1 MSSNKSTFWSRKKCI
16 DSTVVLYLSSELD
29 LEFLA
34 RIWVGFTIFEI
45 VKSEDHLIIHFTN
58 YSWQPSLNWEI
69 SFEQLAPCLGSFFYK
84 YIFFFRLLPLDEIE
98 SSKNISK
105 ISCSDFLWKL
115 SVCPVEKLSRKYELK
130 KIFTKRGCVY
140 KAIYMKKIWFLSMWK
155 IVPNSLILVYP
166 SEDKSRYGFW
176 LNLREFWH
184 FLTFH
189 LDLYDDPALGWRDL
203 QPF

>member
-1 MSSNKSTFWSRKKCI
+1 MNNWRHAWAHF
-16 DSTVVLYLSSELD
+16 
-29 LEFLA
+29 
-34 RIWVGFTIFEI
+34 
-45 VKSEDHLIIHFTN
+45 FTN
-58 YSWQPSLNWEI
+58 T
-69 SFEQLAPCLGSFFYK
+69 F
-84 YIFFFRLLPLDEIE
+84 FFFRLLPLDEIE

-105 ISCSDFLWKL
+105 NFVFGFFYESSQFALWKNYL
-115 SVCPVEKLSRKYELK
+115 EKYELK
-130 KIFTKRGCVY
+130 KIFIKRGCVY

>member
-1 MSSNKSTFWSRKKCI
+1 MRSRAQKIFQKFR
-16 DSTVVLYLSSELD
+16 V
-29 LEFLA
+29 
-34 RIWVGFTIFEI
+34 RI
-45 VKSEDHLIIHFTN
+45 
-58 YSWQPSLNWEI
+58 
-69 SFEQLAPCLGSFFYK
+69 FY
-84 YIFFFRLLPLDEIE
+84 E
-98 SSKNISK
+98 SSQ
-105 ISCSDFLWKL
+105 FALWKNYL
-115 SVCPVEKLSRKYELK
+115 EKYELK
-130 KIFTKRGCVY
+130 KIFIKRGCVY

-203 QPF
+203 QPFVKFSVRKVEDSGQVLNGTGHFKTVQGHEKLLTWSKTVICVPDRPQNWPVYTFMFRNHVRTFMINSWFYDKLWIIERALFLPWGQ

>member
-1 MSSNKSTFWSRKKCI
+1 MFGLI
-16 DSTVVLYLSSELD
+16 
-29 LEFLA
+29 FLQ
-34 RIWVGFTIFEI
+34 
-45 VKSEDHLIIHFTN
+45 IHF
-58 YSWQPSLNWEI
+58 
-69 SFEQLAPCLGSFFYK
+69 FFDFDHWMRSRAQK
-84 YIFFFRLLPLDEIE
+84 IF
-98 SSKNISK
+98 KK
-105 ISCSDFLWKL
+105 IRVRIFLWKL
-115 SVCPVEKLSRKYELK
+115 SVCPVEKLSRKIWIEK
-130 KIFTKRGCVY
+130 NIKRGCVY

-203 QPF
+203 QPFQKFSVRKVKDSGQVLNETGHFKTVQGHEQLLTWSKTVICVPDRP

>member
-1 MSSNKSTFWSRKKCI
+1 MNNWRHAWAHF
-16 DSTVVLYLSSELD
+16 
-29 LEFLA
+29 
-34 RIWVGFTIFEI
+34 
-45 VKSEDHLIIHFTN
+45 FTN
-58 YSWQPSLNWEI
+58 
-69 SFEQLAPCLGSFFYK
+69 
-84 YIFFFRLLPLDEIE
+84 IFFSFDFYHWMRSRAQKIFQKFRVRIFYE
-98 SSKNISK
+98 SSQ
-105 ISCSDFLWKL
+105 FALWKNYL
-115 SVCPVEKLSRKYELK
+115 EKYELK
-130 KIFTKRGCVY
+130 KIFIKRGCVY